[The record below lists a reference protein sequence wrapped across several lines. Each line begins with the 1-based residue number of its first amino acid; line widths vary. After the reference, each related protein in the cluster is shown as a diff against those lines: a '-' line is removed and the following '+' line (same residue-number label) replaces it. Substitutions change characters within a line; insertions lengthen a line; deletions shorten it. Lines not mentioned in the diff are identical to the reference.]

1 MRGEKGGE
9 RGRGE
14 YKNLNRVRNEHR
26 DHTSYYFTNFPESH
40 NEEDFWKTFMRWG
53 KGGQRFGFV
62 KFREVD
68 DLLRLG
74 RQLDNIFLENMKM
87 FVNQPRFSRPTTYGK
102 IRTIESDKK
111 KNWAGETSRTT
122 RKLSCERQ
130 ILCTIHYYAEYNI
143 ELLQKI
149 LVGRLKK
156 PKEIYNNNEI
166 LLMEGVCSLKMRY
179 IGDNLVLLTA
189 MDREDI
195 VDVIK
200 KPEEWLT
207 DLFEIIGPWDAKATP
222 ANRLTW
228 LRISGEQGVL

>member
-53 KGGQRFGFV
+53 KVR
-62 KFREVD
+62 D
-68 DLLRLG
+68 
-74 RQLDNIFLENMKM
+74 M
-87 FVNQPRFSRPTTYGK
+87 FIAPRRNRG
-102 IRTIESDKK
+102 DK
-111 KNWAGETSRTT
+111 
-122 RKLSCERQ
+122 
-130 ILCTIHYYAEYNI
+130 EYNI

>member
-1 MRGEKGGE
+1 MVLITPMICRAGSCSYEAKNSFTKAIL
-9 RGRGE
+9 
-14 YKNLNRVRNEHR
+14 YKLTPNE
-26 DHTSYYFTNFPESH
+26 FTTCLDLGVSIGSTDPLIALLKMVTC
-40 NEEDFWKTFMRWG
+40 WK
-53 KGGQRFGFV
+53 
-62 KFREVD
+62 
-68 DLLRLG
+68 
-74 RQLDNIFLENMKM
+74 
-87 FVNQPRFSRPTTYGK
+87 
-102 IRTIESDKK
+102 
-111 KNWAGETSRTT
+111 
-122 RKLSCERQ
+122 
-130 ILCTIHYYAEYNI
+130 
-143 ELLQKI
+143 KI

>member
-1 MRGEKGGE
+1 MGW
-9 RGRGE
+9 
-14 YKNLNRVRNEHR
+14 YKWVE
-26 DHTSYYFTNFPESH
+26 
-40 NEEDFWKTFMRWG
+40 
-53 KGGQRFGFV
+53 
-62 KFREVD
+62 
-68 DLLRLG
+68 
-74 RQLDNIFLENMKM
+74 
-87 FVNQPRFSRPTTYGK
+87 
-102 IRTIESDKK
+102 
-111 KNWAGETSRTT
+111 GETSRTT

-143 ELLQKI
+143 ELLKKI